1 VIVMVRS
8 DPSDDSPNLPLPV
21 LDLGKSVG
29 SYRRTFLEQLRTA
42 AAGPGFFYLVG
53 HGVPTGLAD
62 LVLGAA
68 GEFFAS
74 PLEERLRVSNLR
86 SPHFRGYCGVG
97 AERTAGLADQREQLD
112 VGPELPARIVGPDD
126 PPWWRLTGPNL
137 WPPNQPDL
145 RGLLLTW
152 SDLLSDVAGR
162 LLRLLALAL
171 ELPPDWFGSAI
182 GRDPH
187 THLKIIRYPGQPV
200 TTPGQA
206 GQGVGMHKDYG
217 LLTLLLQDGTG
228 GLQVLLEDDLS
239 DAAPAAGPAAVSG
252 PEPAGRI
259 VDVPPLGVPGE
270 AFVVN
275 LGEML
280 EVATTGYLRATS
292 HRVACPPP
300 GAQRL
305 SVPFF
310 FNPHLDA
317 VLTPAPLP
325 PALARR
331 ARGITDDPANPLLS
345 GYGANALKGWL
356 RAHPQVAERHHPDLL
371 FAH

>member
-8 DPSDDSPNLPLPV
+8 DLADDSPKLPLPV
-21 LDLGKSVG
+21 LNLEESVG
-29 SYRRTFLEQLRTA
+29 AGRRAFLERLRA
-42 AAGPGFFYLVG
+42 AACGPGFFYLVG

-68 GEFFAS
+68 RDFFDA
-74 PLEERLRVSNLR
+74 PLEDRLRVSNLR

-112 VGPELPARIVGPDD
+112 IGPELPARVVGPDD

-137 WPPNQPDL
+137 WPPDQPDL

-162 LLRLLALAL
+162 LLGLLALSL
-171 ELPPDWFGSAI
+171 ELPQDWFADAVGQ
-182 GRDPH
+182 DPH
-187 THLKIIRYPGQPV
+187 THLKIIRYPGQSPSA
-200 TTPGQA
+200 PGQP
-206 GQGVGMHKDYG
+206 GQGVGLHKDYG
-217 LLTLLLQDGTG
+217 LLTLLLQDRTG
-228 GLQVLLEDDLS
+228 GLQVLLEDEAT
-239 DAAPAAGPAAVSG
+239 DASAGGTTP
-252 PEPAGRI
+252 PRI
-259 VDVPPLGVPGE
+259 VDVPPMGTPGR

-292 HRVACPPP
+292 HRVVSPPA
-300 GAQRL
+300 GEQRV

-325 PALARR
+325 AALARR

-356 RAHPQVAERHHPDLL
+356 RAHPRVAERHHPDLL
-371 FAH
+371 TTS